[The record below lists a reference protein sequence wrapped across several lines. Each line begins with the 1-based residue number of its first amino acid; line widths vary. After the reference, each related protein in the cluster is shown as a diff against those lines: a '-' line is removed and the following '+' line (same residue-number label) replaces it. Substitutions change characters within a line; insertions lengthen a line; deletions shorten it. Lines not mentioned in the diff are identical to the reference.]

1 MTGLLT
7 FLLVAALLAGAV
19 LAQLVGEDKPSAP
32 LGANGANATASGGD
46 AARTRQSAPD
56 FTLLDPD
63 GRQTSLS
70 DWRGRPVLLNFW
82 ATWCGRCGVEMP
94 TIQTAFEK
102 HQADGLMVLAIAV
115 DDDRDDVQRFFDKY
129 DLTFQPLLDDGTVA
143 RAYQVFGLPT
153 SFFINADGE
162 IVATHIGVLTARALE
177 NYLAQTVTKD
187 E

>member
-1 MTGLLT
+1 
-7 FLLVAALLAGAV
+7 
-19 LAQLVGEDKPSAP
+19 
-32 LGANGANATASGGD
+32 
-46 AARTRQSAPD
+46 
-56 FTLLDPD
+56 
-63 GRQTSLS
+63 
-70 DWRGRPVLLNFW
+70 
-82 ATWCGRCGVEMP
+82 MP

-143 RAYQVFGLPT
+143 SMYQVFGLPT

-177 NYLAQTVTKD
+177 DYLAQTVTKD